1 MSKTTTYLNKAGAE
15 HGYDVDVAAIVD
27 AVLADPSR
35 AEDAKA
41 LLTRKLEAP
50 DVVRIAVPKTA
61 AKVRLIC
68 EDAEDDM
75 WDNVPV

>member
-1 MSKTTTYLNKAGAE
+1 MSKTTTHLNKAGAK
-15 HGYDVDVAAIVD
+15 HGYDVDAAAIVD

-50 DVVRIAVPKTA
+50 DVVRIAVPKTSPKA
-61 AKVRLIC
+61 RLIRD
-68 EDAEDDM
+68 DAEDDM

>member
-1 MSKTTTYLNKAGAE
+1 
-15 HGYDVDVAAIVD
+15 VD

-50 DVVRIAVPKTA
+50 DVVRIAVPKTSP
-61 AKVRLIC
+61 KVRRIC

>member
-1 MSKTTTYLNKAGAE
+1 MTKMTTVAGKRTQSLRHDA
-15 HGYDVDVAAIVD
+15 DVDAIVD

-50 DVVRIAVPKTA
+50 DVVRVAVPKTTPNPTRVA
-61 AKVRLIC
+61 
-68 EDAEDDM
+68 EDADDDM
-75 WDNVPV
+75 WDNVPI

>member
-1 MSKTTTYLNKAGAE
+1 MKTTSHLKTNKFEPGHDA
-15 HGYDVDVAAIVD
+15 DVAALVD

-41 LLTRKLEAP
+41 LLTRKLQAP
-50 DVVRIAVPKTA
+50 GTVRVAVPKTV
-61 AKVRLIC
+61 AKRRLEV
-68 EDAEDDM
+68 EDADDDM